1 MFKTD
6 MGSLAFQ
13 NIYDLVTI
21 DKSLIYVP
29 ETDRKDMPN
38 AVGDIFPDMMD
49 SFMDIRETINEVIVR
64 WLIAVINQERDT
76 EDVREIDRMLD
87 GVLGGRGVIDEA
99 IERSGFVFE

>member
-13 NIYDLVTI
+13 NIYDLIAI
-21 DKSLIYVP
+21 DKALIYVP

-38 AVGDIFPDMMD
+38 AVGEIFPDMMD

-76 EDVREIDRMLD
+76 DDVREIDRMLD